1 MKKSQVLEVSAA
13 HAIRIIAEELERV
26 VTLAGK
32 TTVSFV
38 FARGRQHNQMELEIE
53 IGTTTRLRVPI
64 SPTPQLARI
73 VSNSGNELA
82 DEVVQYWEQAKR

>member
-13 HAIRIIAEELERV
+13 HAIRILAEELERV

-32 TTVSFV
+32 TTVSFL
-38 FARGRQHNQMELEIE
+38 FARDRQNRRMELEID
-53 IGTTTRLRVPI
+53 ISTTTRLRVPI
-64 SPTPQLARI
+64 SPTPQIARI